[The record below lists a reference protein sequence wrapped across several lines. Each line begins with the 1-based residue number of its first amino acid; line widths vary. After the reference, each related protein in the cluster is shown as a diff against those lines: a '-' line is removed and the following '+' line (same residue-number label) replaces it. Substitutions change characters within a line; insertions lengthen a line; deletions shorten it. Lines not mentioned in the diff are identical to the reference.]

1 MKRTTF
7 FTRYRIQKRYI
18 TKASCSIMRQRR
30 DTCCSSSG
38 KGVGLVAGS
47 ANYSVHRLAPANL
60 IHRLKIKERRKTFQ
74 SAHSNREGPRL
85 GIGMLAAGYFRASAD
100 PVETNSLTLIKTY
113 LMYRDSNISHR
124 CIKSQSRYQL
134 KLRTFTKVKTTIN
147 KM

>member
-7 FTRYRIQKRYI
+7 FTRYRIPKRYI

-47 ANYSVHRLAPANL
+47 ESYSVHRLAPANL
-60 IHRLKIKERRKTFQ
+60 IRRLKIKERRKTFQ
-74 SAHSNREGPRL
+74 CVHSNRGGPRL
-85 GIGMLAAGYFRASAD
+85 ETGMLGECYRASVDQA
-100 PVETNSLTLIKTY
+100 ETNSLTLIKTY
-113 LMYRDSNISHR
+113 LMCRGNNISHR
-124 CIKSQSRYQL
+124 CLKRQSRCQL
-134 KLRTFTKVKTTIN
+134 KLRTFTKVKTTIK

>member
-38 KGVGLVAGS
+38 KGVGLGAGS

-60 IHRLKIKERRKTFQ
+60 IRRLKIKERRKTFQ
-74 SAHSNREGPRL
+74 CAHRGGPRL
-85 GIGMLAAGYFRASAD
+85 ETGRSGGCYRASVGQA
-100 PVETNSLTLIKTY
+100 ETNSLTLIKTY
-113 LMYRDSNISHR
+113 LMYRGNNISHR
-124 CIKSQSRYQL
+124 CLKSQSRCQL
-134 KLRTFTKVKTTIN
+134 KLRTFTKVKTTIK